1 MTQTHLDGPGLR
13 GALITAADHVQRH
26 RADLNRI
33 NVFPVPDGDTGTNFA
48 LTVAS
53 IADRLRANRD
63 ASVAAVAREAAEAGI
78 LGARGNCGMIL
89 SHFLLGFS
97 EGVGARVRLSTA
109 EFVQVLRSAV
119 EHVYRALERPVE
131 GTMLTVMRAIAEEGE
146 RAESADYAS
155 LFTRLLAEARE
166 ALASTPRLLPA
177 LARAGVVDAGA
188 KGFVHLLEGIA
199 AFLSGDPLVALDEVP
214 DYAGVDGDAMAAGAV
229 EYPAESEQYRFCTE
243 GLVRGPLIP
252 PEDVVRA
259 VLRERGDSLVVI
271 RSGEILKVHVHTDH
285 PDEVFDYLRGCG
297 ELVTHKAEDMRV
309 QHAAVERARAGHLT
323 LARRP
328 LSVVSDTACDLPDE
342 VVRAHGMHLV
352 PLSLVYPD
360 GAVRDR
366 LDVTATQFVERLRR
380 GEHPSTSQ
388 PTPGAF
394 LEGFRAAGEEGEAV
408 VAVLLSGALSG
419 TLASAQVATR
429 QRHAGDAPVH
439 LVDSR
444 GASLL
449 QGLLTLKAAE
459 LGEAGWEPGDIAAEL
474 GRIRERSGLMLTVDT
489 FERLLASGR
498 VGRGRAWLGGILDIK
513 PILGLDTTGKV
524 VPIDKV
530 RGRRNV
536 LPRMMELLEKAVPA
550 SVKRVRFGI
559 VHVACPEI
567 VDEVT
572 AAIRARWGDR
582 DIVSAPATP
591 IIATHV
597 GEGAWGVAH
606 MIED

>member
-1 MTQTHLDGPGLR
+1 
-13 GALITAADHVQRH
+13 
-26 RADLNRI
+26 
-33 NVFPVPDGDTGTNFA
+33 
-48 LTVAS
+48 
-53 IADRLRANRD
+53 
-63 ASVAAVAREAAEAGI
+63 
-78 LGARGNCGMIL
+78 
-89 SHFLLGFS
+89 
-97 EGVGARVRLSTA
+97 
-109 EFVQVLRSAV
+109 
-119 EHVYRALERPVE
+119 VYRALERPVE
-131 GTMLTVMRAIAEEGE
+131 GTMLTVMRAIAEAGE
-146 RAESADYAS
+146 RDDSTDFAT
-155 LFTRLLAEARE
+155 LITRLLAHARE

-199 AFLSGDPLVALDEVP
+199 AFLCGDPLTAVDEVP
-214 DYAGVDGDAMAAGAV
+214 DYAPADGDAMAAGAV
-229 EYPAESEQYRFCTE
+229 EYPSASERFRFCTE
-243 GLVRGPLIP
+243 ALVRGTAIP
-252 PEDVVRA
+252 GEADVRA
-259 VLRERGDSLVVI
+259 VLREQGDSLVVI
-271 RSGEILKVHVHTDH
+271 RSENILKVHVHTDE
-285 PDEVFDYLRGCG
+285 PEQVFAYLRGCG
-297 ELVTHKAEDMRV
+297 ELVTHKAEDMRA

-328 LSVVSDTACDLPDE
+328 LSVVADTACDLPDE
-342 VVRAHGMHLV
+342 IVRAHGMHLV

-394 LEGFRAAGEEGEAV
+394 MEGFRAAGEEGEAV
-408 VAVLLSGALSG
+408 VAVLLAAALSG
-419 TLASAQVATR
+419 TFASAQVAVR
-429 QRHAGDAPVH
+429 QRAEGDTPVH

-459 LGEAGWEPGDIAAEL
+459 LGEAGWEPADIAAEVS
-474 GRIRERSGLMLTVDT
+474 RVRDRSGLMLTVDT

-498 VGRGRAWLGGILDIK
+498 VGRGRAWLGSILDIK
-513 PILGLDTTGKV
+513 PILELDTTGKV

-530 RGRRNV
+530 RGRKNV
-536 LPRMMELLEKAVPA
+536 VPRMMELLERKVPRD
-550 SVKRVRFGI
+550 VRQVRFGI

-567 VDEVT
+567 VDEVS
-572 AAIRARWGDR
+572 AALRARWGDR
-582 DIVSAPATP
+582 DVVSAPASP

-597 GEGAWGVAH
+597 GEGAWGLAH